1 MSLGIV
7 IKSPEGLVMAAE
19 SRVTLTTTLPGGQ
32 QMHTNFDNATKL
44 LSFNQPNL
52 SVGAVTYG
60 QAAIGIRT
68 VNSFLP
74 EFEANLPAD
83 TLPIAEFSNRL
94 SQFFMGQ
101 WNASMPSP
109 YAGPNITFVVGGFD
123 SGEPYGKVYLFEIP
137 GTPNLVEQQPND
149 FGITWGGQRE
159 IVDRLLQGFDTRI
172 GPILQQALKIDKTAL
187 DSILQGLAPLQLP
200 VPIQFMALQDHVN
213 LALFFIET
221 TIAAQ
226 TLTLGIR
233 GCGGPIDVATI
244 TRREGFR
251 FIQRKE
257 IKGRGTS
264 GRFGR

>member
-1 MSLGIV
+1 VSLGIV
-7 IKSPEGLVMAAE
+7 IKSPEGLVLAAE
-19 SRVTLTTTLPGGQ
+19 SRVTLTTTLQNGQ

-44 LSFNQPNL
+44 VSFSPPNC

-74 EFEANLPAD
+74 EFEANLPSD
-83 TLPIAEFSNRL
+83 PLPVAEFSRRL
-94 SQFFMGQ
+94 SDFFLSQ
-101 WNASMPSP
+101 WNAVVPQN
-109 YAGPNITFVVGGFD
+109 YQGPNITFVVGGFD
-123 SGEPYGKVYLFEIP
+123 TGEPYGKVFLFEIP
-137 GTPNLVEQQPND
+137 GAPNPLEQQAND

-159 IVDRLLQGFDTRI
+159 IVDRLIQGFDSRLAT
-172 GPILQQALKIDKTAL
+172 ILQQSLKLDQAAIDSTMKAFSPL
-187 DSILQGLAPLQLP
+187 SLPIPLQ
-200 VPIQFMALQDHVN
+200 FMGLQDHVN

-244 TRREGFR
+244 TRREGLR

-257 IKGRGTS
+257 VKGRLDPTD
-264 GRFGR
+264 R

>member
-7 IKSPEGLVMAAE
+7 IKSPEGLVLAAE
-19 SRVTLTTTLPGGQ
+19 SRVTLTTTLANGQ
-32 QMHTNFDNATKL
+32 QLHTNFDNATKL
-44 LSFNQPNL
+44 ISFNYPNAG
-52 SVGAVTYG
+52 VAAVTYG

-74 EFEANLPAD
+74 EFEANLPGD
-83 TLPIAEFSNRL
+83 PLPVAEFSHRL
-94 SQFFMGQ
+94 STFFVAQ
-101 WNASMPSP
+101 WNVLVPQP
-109 YAGPNITFVVGGFD
+109 YQGPNITFVVGGFD
-123 SGEPYGKVYLFEIP
+123 SGEPYGKVFLFDIP
-137 GTPNLVEQQPND
+137 AAPDPVEQSPND

-159 IVDRLLQGFDTRI
+159 IVDRLIRGYDTRLAS
-172 GPILQQALKIDKTAL
+172 ILQQELTLDQAALNN
-187 DSILQGLAPLQLP
+187 ILQKLAPIQMP
-200 VPIQFMALQDHVN
+200 IPIQFMGLQDHVN

-244 TRREGFR
+244 TRRDGCK

-257 IKGRGTS
+257 VKGRFPQ
-264 GRFGR
+264 RR